1 MMHSFK
7 GLKTQLFTQFTL
19 QPDRPWERILKSTY
33 PNLIFHLNLDFM
45 LGSDLLRMGGPPY
58 YPETSFPSSTTSF
71 SRETGVHLTE
81 SEACCRSPDLETGG
95 GQDTDTTHK
104 NREEMLLDNYRR
116 SPGRHDDGFRQS
128 QGSVPERV
136 NKDGEGFL
144 FF

>member
-1 MMHSFK
+1 
-7 GLKTQLFTQFTL
+7 
-19 QPDRPWERILKSTY
+19 
-33 PNLIFHLNLDFM
+33 M

-58 YPETSFPSSTTSF
+58 YPETSFTSSTTSF
-71 SRETGVHLTE
+71 SRETGVHRTE
-81 SEACCRSPDLETGG
+81 AEAGFRNPDLETGG
-95 GQDTDTTHK
+95 DQDSDPTPK
-104 NREEMLLDNYRR
+104 NREEMLDNYRR

>member
-1 MMHSFK
+1 MTHSFK
-7 GLKTQLFTQFTL
+7 VLKTQLFTQFTL

-71 SRETGVHLTE
+71 SRETAAHLTE
-81 SEACCRSPDLETGG
+81 SEAGFRNPDLETGG
-95 GQDTDTTHK
+95 GQDFKPTTNK
-104 NREEMLLDNYRR
+104 NRDEMLDNYRR
-116 SPGRHDDGFRQS
+116 SPGRHDDGFRQL